1 MDFKNV
7 DYSSLTDDELSDAA
21 KYVATEQRRRACE
34 APDPEIK
41 ELLRKRNENLY
52 GSPVDAERARRL
64 WG

>member
-1 MDFKNV
+1 MDFADV
-7 DYSSLTDDELSDAA
+7 DYSLLSADELAKAA
-21 KYVATEQRRRACE
+21 EYVRKEQTRRACE

-52 GSPVDAERARRL
+52 GSPVDAERAKRL